1 MNVYVWMCLGL
12 LLVGFLFFTWSL
24 MAINRKNA
32 PTMAEVKK
40 ASPMLDTVGTSGYRI
55 TQPTQRLQ
63 YRPVLRYAKR
73 VDQ

>member
-1 MNVYVWMCLGL
+1 MNAYVWMCLGL
-12 LLVGFLFFTWSL
+12 LLVSFAYFACTLV
-24 MAINRKNA
+24 AINRRNA